1 MTEYVTSQGDTWDFI
16 AYKIF
21 GSESYM
27 QQLME
32 ANFDL
37 LDTLIFPANVK
48 IKVPEIGI
56 DISNDVDQ
64 PSWRSVDSE
73 GDELFSASDIALETS
88 EDDKEDY

>member
-27 QQLME
+27 QQLIE

-37 LDTLIFPANVK
+37 LDMLIFPANVK
-48 IKVPEIGI
+48 INVPKIGI
-56 DISNDVDQ
+56 DISNDIDQ

-88 EDDKEDY
+88 GDDEEDY